1 MIDAGGYRANVG
13 IILSNLAGAVLWCK
27 RVGQDA
33 WQFPQGGIQNH
44 ETPREAMYRELWEET
59 GLMPEHV
66 EVMGC
71 TRDWLR
77 YQLPRRLVRRRS
89 SPYCIGQK
97 QVWFILRL
105 IGDDNCVRLD
115 CSVKPE
121 FDGWQWVNY
130 WHPMN
135 TVVFFKRDVYRQ
147 ALSEL
152 APLLFG
158 AGCRLGAPRGAARA
172 SNAAVED

>member
-1 MIDAGGYRANVG
+1 MIDADGYRANVG
-13 IILSNLAGAVLWCK
+13 IILSNLEGAVLWCK

-33 WQFPQGGIQNH
+33 WQFPQGGILSH
-44 ETPREAMYRELWEET
+44 ETPRQAMFRELWEET
-59 GLMPEHV
+59 GLLPEHV
-66 EVMGC
+66 KVMGC

-77 YQLPRRLVRRRS
+77 YELPSSLVRRRS
-89 SPYCIGQK
+89 LPYCIGQK

-105 IGDDNCVRLD
+105 IGNEGCVKLD

-121 FDGWQWVNY
+121 FDSWRWVEY

-135 TVVFFKRDVYRQ
+135 TVVFFKRDVYRR

-158 AGCRLGAPRGAARA
+158 VGGQASPRDTERA
-172 SNAAVED
+172 SKSAVED

>member
-1 MIDAGGYRANVG
+1 VIDADGYRANVG

-44 ETPREAMYRELWEET
+44 ETPREAMFRELWEET

-97 QVWFILRL
+97 QVWFVLRL
-105 IGDDNCVRLD
+105 IGDENFVRLD

-121 FDGWQWVNY
+121 FDGWQWVEY

-158 AGCRLGAPRGAARA
+158 AGCRLGAPRGDGRA